1 MRREAARLL
10 FALSLNE
17 LNKLDVAGVGE
28 GGGAGGADPAT
39 AEVATDLV
47 ALARSDDPSCARHA
61 VGALANLS
69 ENDATHERLLGW
81 GASFLSKLAL
91 ESAPTEG
98 DGGGGGGVANEEKE
112 NGGSIDETV
121 ESGDG
126 QTAAGGGAGGM
137 GVGLVRE
144 VTRCLA
150 NLAGNYATHEK
161 LLDGGAAD
169 ALVGSLKREDAVT
182 ARFAALGLAN
192 LAGQVGGIGLQA
204 AYPRNVG
211 RWATLQPMLRNMCS
225 LLVYLSLL
233 FFFRGSCKWFASRS
247 SRQTNI
253 WQIRV
258 IQINLRTFTTIGS

>member
-17 LNKLDVAGVGE
+17 LNKLDVAGVGD
-28 GGGAGGADPAT
+28 GGGGGEANPST

-47 ALARSDDPSCARHA
+47 ALARSDDPPCARNA

-91 ESAPTEG
+91 ETAPTESS
-98 DGGGGGGVANEEKE
+98 GGGIAGMDEMEE
-112 NGGSIDETV
+112 G
-121 ESGDG
+121 GDG
-126 QTAAGGGAGGM
+126 QAATEGAGGM
-137 GVGLVRE
+137 DVGLVRE

-192 LAGQVGGIGLQA
+192 LAAQVGETVRCTGYRLFV
-204 AYPRNVG
+204 PETSVG
-211 RWATLQPMLRNMCS
+211 EQPFTRCFIPFVLAPWALMPW
-225 LLVYLSLL
+225 
-233 FFFRGSCKWFASRS
+233 FFLMRCNCRWFAS
-247 SRQTNI
+247 Q
-253 WQIRV
+253 
-258 IQINLRTFTTIGS
+258 

>member
-1 MRREAARLL
+1 MSQPSPKLPFPALFTGMRCATCPCRPRCEDDVEVRREAARLL

-28 GGGAGGADPAT
+28 GGRDGGANPAT

-47 ALARSDDPSCARHA
+47 ALARSDDPSCARNA

-91 ESAPTEG
+91 ESAPTE
-98 DGGGGGGVANEEKE
+98 DGGGIASEEDE
-112 NGGSIDETV
+112 NGGRIDGTV
-121 ESGDG
+121 EGGDG
-126 QTAAGGGAGGM
+126 QTAAGTAGGM
-137 GVGLVRE
+137 DVGLVRE

-150 NLAGNYATHEK
+150 NFAGNYATHEK

-169 ALVGSLKREDAVT
+169 ALVGSLKKEDAVT

-192 LAGQVGGIGLQA
+192 LAGQVGGIVPSTGN
-204 AYPRNVG
+204 NV
-211 RWATLQPMLRNMCS
+211 LDPP
-225 LLVYLSLL
+225 
-233 FFFRGSCKWFASRS
+233 
-247 SRQTNI
+247 
-253 WQIRV
+253 
-258 IQINLRTFTTIGS
+258 

>member
-17 LNKLDVAGVGE
+17 LNKLDVAGVGDMGGSSD
-28 GGGAGGADPAT
+28 GGGSGSGGANPAT

-47 ALARSDDPSCARHA
+47 ALARSDDPSCARNA

-91 ESAPTEG
+91 ESTPTQS
-98 DGGGGGGVANEEKE
+98 GGGGLANTENA
-112 NGGSIDETV
+112 NGGSMDV
-121 ESGDG
+121 AVQGGSGGSGDG
-126 QTAAGGGAGGM
+126 QPASEGVGGM
-137 GVGLVRE
+137 DVGLVRE

-150 NLAGNYATHEK
+150 NLAGNYAAHDK

-192 LAGQVGGIGLQA
+192 LAGQV
-204 AYPRNVG
+204 
-211 RWATLQPMLRNMCS
+211 RWIVP
-225 LLVYLSLL
+225 
-233 FFFRGSCKWFASRS
+233 
-247 SRQTNI
+247 
-253 WQIRV
+253 
-258 IQINLRTFTTIGS
+258 